1 MKNDRFILNRNSG
14 VKVIYIGTGQ
24 FQLASGK
31 WVDAILYKYRGVY
44 KMMEA
49 SEFIRLAEPD
59 RSSTLYSDWESVSSD
74 GASLV
79 EKGEIDATPTMQNA
93 LKPKDRGVLDIITD
107 TIGPG
112 YEPGRVGQVEQA
124 TLIKEHKYDK

>member
-1 MKNDRFILNRNSG
+1 MRMKDDRFILNINGG

-31 WVDAILYKYRGVY
+31 WLDAILYKYNGVY

-59 RSSTLYSDWESVSSD
+59 RSTTLD
-74 GASLV
+74 
-79 EKGEIDATPTMQNA
+79 EI
-93 LKPKDRGVLDIITD
+93 GDIL
-107 TIGPG
+107 GPG
-112 YEPGRVGQVEQA
+112 YAPVFEA
-124 TLIKEHKYDK
+124 DKTQIPAYEVWCETISLKDENQDDGDSNRSK

>member
-1 MKNDRFILNRNSG
+1 MENDRFILNRNSD

-31 WVDAILYKYRGVY
+31 WVDAILYKYKGVY

-59 RSSTLYSDWESVSSD
+59 RSTTLYSDWESVSSD

-79 EKGEIDATPTMQNA
+79 EKGEVDTIPIMQNSF
-93 LKPKDRGVLDIITD
+93 KKKGILDTITD